1 MKKSFS
7 ILTIAALLCIL
18 ILASCN
24 IDATIGIYSEV
35 AASTPNKNVTLVNY
49 IGQDSSDRYYY
60 QLDDGVYRIGYGAL
74 FKSTKGTRVIGSSLD
89 GDNLYVMKENV
100 ADNVANSTVEIYR
113 YTDPTN
119 SETGTKID
127 WAPAD
132 GERLTRL
139 FTNGIVL
146 SNKNVY
152 RLDGTDLHKID
163 VGISNGAVISGI
175 ESEDYAFIRIY
186 NNDADAAK
194 YFVVDNASD
203 TLHVNIDADT
213 KTYSGFQYFS
223 ADPSFILFYI
233 DNSSNKSYAIK
244 LTAGGIDES
253 SVLLKSS
260 LTKSTTYNASF
271 LNPANTNQ
279 VIVKCNNYF
288 DVIDYSDPANIT
300 VTPVNKGYA
309 ADICTADVSNF
320 KIVEGT
326 NKVVVGTVSS
336 LLYLIDMDDTTKT
349 PVEIN

>member
-35 AASTPNKNVTLVNY
+35 STSTPNKNVTLVNY

-60 QLDDGVYRIGYGAL
+60 QLDDGVYRTEYGAL
-74 FKSTKGTRVIGSSLD
+74 LKSTKDSRVIGSSLD
-89 GDNLYVMKENV
+89 GDNLYVMKENI
-100 ADNVANSTVEIYR
+100 AENVANSTVEIYR

-119 SETGTKID
+119 LSTGTKVTFE
-127 WAPAD
+127 AEPAE

-146 SNKNVY
+146 SNMNVY
-152 RLDGTDLHKID
+152 RLSGTDLHKID
-163 VGISNGAVISGI
+163 VGISNGKVIYGI

-186 NNDADAAK
+186 NNDAEAAK
-194 YFVVDNASD
+194 YFVVDNSSD

-223 ADPSFILFYI
+223 ADPEFVLFYR
-233 DNSSNKSYAIK
+233 DNSSNKSYATK
-244 LTAGGIDES
+244 LNAGGISES
-253 SVLLKSS
+253 PVLLKSS

-271 LNPANTNQ
+271 LNPADTNQ

-288 DVIDYSDPANIT
+288 DVIDFSEGT

-320 KIVEGT
+320 KVVEGT
-326 NKVVVGTVSS
+326 HKVVVGTVSS
-336 LLYLIDMDDTTKT
+336 LLYLIDMDDTSKT
-349 PVEIN
+349 PVEI